1 MDASRDAGSIPAA
14 STRANLRD
22 IASWPFSL
30 AYGKSLAFLS
40 FTASNQV
47 QTEVQLGGSQGPIRL
62 RWIASEVAISQTN
75 RKITRRHDRRKSG
88 RSDDAKGER
97 FSLQGRR
104 WRFPRGLSSMEVDT
118 RISRL
123 RELWSDHERFC
134 ESQLLVD
141 LTANSQMSRSLLVKR
156 CGLLEGRAVGEKRES
171 LAEKGIFPNT
181 EEASWT
187 SLSLW
192 IAEQIKLGVQP
203 VPLPPLLHHCTTRLS
218 DVLNRCK
225 TVFVLR

>member
-1 MDASRDAGSIPAA
+1 
-14 STRANLRD
+14 
-22 IASWPFSL
+22 
-30 AYGKSLAFLS
+30 
-40 FTASNQV
+40 
-47 QTEVQLGGSQGPIRL
+47 
-62 RWIASEVAISQTN
+62 
-75 RKITRRHDRRKSG
+75 
-88 RSDDAKGER
+88 
-97 FSLQGRR
+97 
-104 WRFPRGLSSMEVDT
+104 MEVET
-118 RISRL
+118 HISRL

-203 VPLPPLLHHCTTRLS
+203 VPLPPLLHHCATRLS